1 MRKYW
6 SYNIMYKIIEKRH
19 LKAVKMLVNC
29 PNYII
34 DYHKINYCYYCKVK
48 FIRNYILNYI

>member
-1 MRKYW
+1 
-6 SYNIMYKIIEKRH
+6 MYKIIEKRH

-34 DYHKINYCYYCKVK
+34 DYHKINYCYYCKIK